1 MTNPDFVK
9 LAESMNVKG
18 LRAESLED
26 LPAKMKEFLEYDG
39 SKPILLEAWVDKQ
52 EHVLPMIPAG
62 HALHQPVVRSRSPL
76 KETTDGRANS
86 FASLSQLHKEV
97 IKALKAKGIA
107 PP

>member
-62 HALHQPVVRSRSPL
+62 HALHQPVVSL
-76 KETTDGRANS
+76 EL
-86 FASLSQLHKEV
+86 SLS
-97 IKALKAKGIA
+97 
-107 PP
+107 P

>member
-62 HALHQPVVRSRSPL
+62 HALHQPVVSQNPP
-76 KETTDGRANS
+76 RAS
-86 FASLSQLHKEV
+86 VVSSTCKLTV
-97 IKALKAKGIA
+97 
-107 PP
+107 

>member
-1 MTNPDFVK
+1 MTSALALDLFYDKRYSHTRMTNPDFVK

-62 HALHQPVVRSRSPL
+62 HALHQPVVSP
-76 KETTDGRANS
+76 GS
-86 FASLSQLHKEV
+86 SSGV
-97 IKALKAKGIA
+97 
-107 PP
+107 